1 MIWKIP
7 FDLDA
12 DKDLSDLAWFKL
24 IVGVGITSIVL
35 SIGLIFLN
43 NSISYG
49 MTYEHFN
56 GVFEVF
62 KFPLQM
68 LIGMTASIALLAA
81 LHKSEQTRK
90 QIYLANVQNNFVNY
104 YKHLEEFKKYVD
116 HLDQKQI
123 TSGNSLDNYKNSY
136 RQLHSLF
143 YKNSADGD
151 YNCCVTLMDDRI
163 LVTLSEISEILI
175 SITHSGVKP
184 NDNVGVLNLRRQVQ
198 TILINFCSVGNYLM
212 LPNDLGGMI
221 RFDESDGC
229 ALSMRNSSIMIDS
242 MITIL
247 FHINFVASFD
257 RKHKSFIS
265 SHIDMNIEDRA
276 RLLQRL
282 VLGRGSHHYIL
293 KLIYALLEY
302 NKFISSSPLN
312 LE

>member
-104 YKHLEEFKKYVD
+104 YKHLEEFKKYI
-116 HLDQKQI
+116 DQLSKKHI
-123 TSGNSLDNYKNSY
+123 TTGNSEENYTSNY

-143 YKNSADGD
+143 YKNSVNGD
-151 YNCCVTLMDDRI
+151 YSSGVTLMDDKIFIELDR
-163 LVTLSEISEILI
+163 LSDTLK
-175 SITHSGVKP
+175 SIINSGIEP
-184 NDNVGVLNLRRQVQ
+184 HDDVGVSKLRQRVL
-198 TILINFCSVGNYLM
+198 TILSRLCEVGNYIM
-212 LPNDLGGMI
+212 LPNNFNGLIKLDKSIG
-221 RFDESDGC
+221 S
-229 ALSMRNSSIMIDS
+229 ALSINNSNIITMSI
-242 MITIL
+242 ITIL
-247 FHINFVASFD
+247 FHLNFVSSFD
-257 RKHKSFIS
+257 RKHISFINYNF
-265 SHIDMNIEDRA
+265 DLNTKDA
-276 RLLQRL
+276 TTF
-282 VLGRGSHHYIL
+282 L
-293 KLIYALLEY
+293 KLMVIGKDFPDYIVELISSIIEY
-302 NKFISSSPLN
+302 NQFIRSSPLN
-312 LE
+312 LK